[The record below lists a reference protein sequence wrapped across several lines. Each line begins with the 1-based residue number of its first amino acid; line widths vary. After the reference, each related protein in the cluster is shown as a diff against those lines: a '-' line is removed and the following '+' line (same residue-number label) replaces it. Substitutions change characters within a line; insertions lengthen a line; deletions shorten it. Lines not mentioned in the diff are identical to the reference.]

1 MQNNRTNGTTEQA
14 SQRIDSIR
22 DSVKGLVEQGHDKVN
37 ELKDKVV
44 DIKQQAQDRGSDAID
59 KVTELVKAHPLAAV
73 GVAFG
78 VGFIAM
84 RMVRR

>member
-44 DIKQQAQDRGSDAID
+44 DLQSKAKDRGSDAID
-59 KVTELVKAHPLAAV
+59 KVSELVKAHPLAAI
-73 GVAFG
+73 GAAFG
-78 VGFIAM
+78 IGFIAM